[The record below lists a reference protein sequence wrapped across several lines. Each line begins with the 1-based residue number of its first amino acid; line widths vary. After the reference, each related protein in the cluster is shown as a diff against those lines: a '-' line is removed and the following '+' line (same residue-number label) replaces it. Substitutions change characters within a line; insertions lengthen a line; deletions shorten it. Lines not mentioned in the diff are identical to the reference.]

1 MQEKSAEQAAKER
14 AVKER
19 AAKELAAKRAKYPV
33 FDGGVT
39 DEVRQSWKQAN
50 GRVIAV
56 DVFDDMAGE
65 HHIAYFRR
73 PTMDVMS
80 AVSAVSKEDELKG
93 ADTMFKNCWLGGS
106 PLVQNDA
113 ILKTSA
119 LGALGRMFAMCHTE
133 IKNL

>member
-1 MQEKSAEQAAKER
+1 MQEKSAEQATKEQ
-14 AVKER
+14 
-19 AAKELAAKRAKYPV
+19 AAKELAAKRGKYPV

-56 DVFDDMAGE
+56 DVFDDMVGE

-80 AVSAVSKEDELKG
+80 AVSAVSKQDELKG

-106 PLVQNDA
+106 PLVQSDA

-119 LGALGRMFAMCHTE
+119 LGALGGMFASCHVE
-133 IKNL
+133 VKNL

>member
-1 MQEKSAEQAAKER
+1 METIQEKAAEQ
-14 AVKER
+14 
-19 AAKELAAKRAKYPV
+19 AAKELAAKRADYPV
-33 FDGGVT
+33 IDGGVT
-39 DEVRQSWKQAN
+39 EEVRQSWKQAH
-50 GRVIAV
+50 GRIIAV
-56 DVFDDMAGE
+56 DVFDDMAKE
-65 HHIAYFRR
+65 HHVVYFRR

-80 AVSAVSKEDELKG
+80 AVSAVSKQDELKG

-119 LGALGRMFAMCHTE
+119 LGALGGMFATCHTE

>member
-1 MQEKSAEQAAKER
+1 METIQEKAAEQ
-14 AVKER
+14 
-19 AAKELAAKRAKYPV
+19 AAKELAAKRVVYPV
-33 FDGGVT
+33 IDGGVT
-39 DEVRQSWKQAN
+39 DEVRQSWKQAH
-50 GRVIAV
+50 GRIIAV
-56 DVFDDMAGE
+56 DVFDDMAEE
-65 HHIAYFRR
+65 HHVVYFRR

-80 AVSAVSKEDELKG
+80 AVSAVSKQDELKG

-119 LGALGRMFAMCHTE
+119 LGALGGMFATCHTE

>member
-1 MQEKSAEQAAKER
+1 MQEKTAEQAAKE
-14 AVKER
+14 
-19 AAKELAAKRAKYPV
+19 LATKRADYPV
-33 FDGGVT
+33 IDGGVT
-39 DEVRQSWKQAN
+39 DEIRQSWKQAN

-56 DVFDDMAGE
+56 DVFDDMAEE
-65 HHIAYFRR
+65 HHMAYFRR
-73 PTMDVMS
+73 PTIETMS
-80 AVSAVSKEDELKG
+80 AVSAVSKQDELKG

-119 LGALGRMFAMCHTE
+119 LGALGSLFATCHTE